1 MSWKKCKFAT
11 ANLKNSMSEQ
21 LTNITS
27 AEQESPE
34 LALAEHLHA
43 GFPSPAADCTE
54 RIDIT
59 HELIRHP
66 ETTFYARIEGD
77 SMQDAGIFSGD
88 LVVIDRSLQ
97 ASDGDY
103 VAAYIDGEFTV
114 KEFRLDPSGKC
125 AWLIPHNDKYRKI
138 RVDDENAFIIWGVIT
153 HTIHDVRTR

>member
-1 MSWKKCKFAT
+1 
-11 ANLKNSMSEQ
+11 MSEQ
-21 LTNITS
+21 LRDITS
-27 AEQESPE
+27 AEQSSPE

-43 GFPSPAADCTE
+43 GCPSPSADCTE

-59 HELIRHP
+59 RELIRHP

-77 SMQDAGIFSGD
+77 SMQEAGIFSGD

-138 RVDDENAFIIWGVIT
+138 RVDDENAFVIWGVIT

>member
-1 MSWKKCKFAT
+1 MAKVIDI
-11 ANLKNSMSEQ
+11 
-21 LTNITS
+21 TN

-34 LALAEHLHA
+34 LTLAEHLHA
-43 GFPSPAADCTE
+43 GFPSPAAEYTE

-59 HELIRHP
+59 RELIRHP

-77 SMQDAGIFSGD
+77 SMQQAGIFSGD

-114 KEFRLDPSGKC
+114 KEFRSDPSGHC
-125 AWLIPHNDKYRKI
+125 AWLIPHNDKYSPI
-138 RVDDENAFIIWGVIT
+138 RVDEENAFLVWGVIT
-153 HTIHDVRTR
+153 HAIHNVRSGGL

>member
-1 MSWKKCKFAT
+1 
-11 ANLKNSMSEQ
+11 MSEL
-21 LTNITS
+21 LTNITEA
-27 AEQESPE
+27 AEQSSPE
-34 LALAEHLHA
+34 LFLAEHVHA
-43 GFPSPAADCTE
+43 GFPSPASDSTE
-54 RIDIT
+54 YIDIT
-59 HELIRHP
+59 RELIRHP

-114 KEFRLDPSGKC
+114 KEFRSDPSGQC

-138 RVDDENAFIIWGVIT
+138 RVDDDNAFLIWGVIT
-153 HTIHDVRTR
+153 HTIHSCRSRACTR

>member
-1 MSWKKCKFAT
+1 
-11 ANLKNSMSEQ
+11 MSEH
-21 LTNITS
+21 LSHITS
-27 AEQESPE
+27 AEQTSPE

-43 GFPSPAADCTE
+43 GFPSPAADYTE

-59 HELIRHP
+59 RELIRHP

-77 SMQDAGIFSGD
+77 SMQKAGIFSGD

-114 KEFRLDPSGKC
+114 KEFRSDPSGKC
-125 AWLIPHNDKYRKI
+125 AWLIPHNDNYSKI
-138 RVDDENAFIIWGVIT
+138 RVDESNAFIIWGVIT
-153 HTIHDVRTR
+153 HTIHTIHH

>member
-1 MSWKKCKFAT
+1 
-11 ANLKNSMSEQ
+11 MSEQ

-27 AEQESPE
+27 AEQASPE

-43 GFPSPAADCTE
+43 GFPSPASDYTE

-59 HELIRHP
+59 RELIHHP

-88 LVVIDRSLQ
+88 IVIIDRSLQ
-97 ASDGDY
+97 ALDGDF

-114 KEFRLDPSGKC
+114 KEFRSDPSGQC
-125 AWLIPHNDKYRKI
+125 AWLIPHNDKYNKI
-138 RVDDENAFIIWGVIT
+138 KVDNDNSFIVWGVIT
-153 HTIHDVRTR
+153 HTIHDVRTC

>member
-1 MSWKKCKFAT
+1 
-11 ANLKNSMSEQ
+11 MSEQ

-27 AEQESPE
+27 AEQVSPE

-59 HELIRHP
+59 RELIRHP
-66 ETTFYARIEGD
+66 ETTFYARIDGD

-88 LVVIDRSLQ
+88 LVIIDRSLQ
-97 ASDGDY
+97 ASDGDF

-114 KEFRLDPSGKC
+114 KEFRSDPSGKC
-125 AWLIPHNDKYRKI
+125 AWLIPHNDKDRKI
-138 RVDDENAFIIWGVIT
+138 RVDDENAFVIWGVIT
-153 HTIHDVRTR
+153 AAVHRLK

>member
-1 MSWKKCKFAT
+1 
-11 ANLKNSMSEQ
+11 MSEQ
-21 LTNITS
+21 LLNITS

-59 HELIRHP
+59 RELIRHP

-97 ASDGDY
+97 AFDGDY

-114 KEFRLDPSGKC
+114 KEFRSDLSGKC

-138 RVDDENAFIIWGVIT
+138 RVDDENAFVIWGVIT
-153 HTIHDVRTR
+153 HTIHDVRSR

>member
-1 MSWKKCKFAT
+1 MAKVVH
-11 ANLKNSMSEQ
+11 
-21 LTNITS
+21 LTE

-34 LALAEHLHA
+34 LTLAEHVHA

-59 HELIRHP
+59 RELIRHP

-88 LVVIDRSLQ
+88 LVVIDRSLM

-114 KEFRLDPSGKC
+114 KEFRSDPSNAC

-138 RVDDENAFIIWGVIT
+138 KVDEANSFIVWGVIT
-153 HTIHDVRTR
+153 HTIHAVHH

>member
-1 MSWKKCKFAT
+1 
-11 ANLKNSMSEQ
+11 MSEQ

-27 AEQESPE
+27 AEQVSPE

-59 HELIRHP
+59 RELIRHP
-66 ETTFYARIEGD
+66 ETTFYARIDGD

-88 LVVIDRSLQ
+88 LVIIDRSLQ
-97 ASDGDY
+97 ASDGDF

-114 KEFRLDPSGKC
+114 KEFRSDPSGKC

-153 HTIHDVRTR
+153 HTIHKVKEG

>member
-1 MSWKKCKFAT
+1 MS
-11 ANLKNSMSEQ
+11 SDQ
-21 LTNITS
+21 LSQITL
-27 AEQESPE
+27 AAQASPE

-59 HELIRHP
+59 HEIIRHP
-66 ETTFYARIEGD
+66 DTTFYARIQGD
-77 SMQDAGIFSGD
+77 SMRDAGIFNGD

-114 KEFRLDPSGKC
+114 KEFRSDPSGQC
-125 AWLIPHNDKYRKI
+125 AWLIPHNPDFQPI
-138 RVDDENAFIIWGVIT
+138 RVTAESNFQVWGVVT
-153 HTIHDVRTR
+153 YAIHKTRL

>member
-1 MSWKKCKFAT
+1 
-11 ANLKNSMSEQ
+11 MSEQ
-21 LTNITS
+21 LLNITS
-27 AEQESPE
+27 AEQELPE

-59 HELIRHP
+59 RELIRHP

-114 KEFRLDPSGKC
+114 KEFRSDPSGKC

-138 RVDDENAFIIWGVIT
+138 RVDDENAFVIWGVIT

>member
-1 MSWKKCKFAT
+1 
-11 ANLKNSMSEQ
+11 MSEQ
-21 LTNITS
+21 ITNITQADS
-27 AEQESPE
+27 DSME

-59 HELIRHP
+59 RELIRHP

-97 ASDGDY
+97 ASDGDF

-114 KEFRLDPSGKC
+114 KEFRTDPSAKC
-125 AWLIPHNDKYRKI
+125 AWLIPHNSAYSPI
-138 RVDDENAFIIWGVIT
+138 RVDEDNAFIIWGVIT
-153 HTIHDVRTR
+153 HTIHHVRTR